1 MNNQTIAVRMYVQK
15 NRGNAAGRI
24 PIFVRMDQVRDV
36 FVFCCFT
43 GLAHCDVLEL
53 TEENIRIYD
62 AGNKWLRTH
71 RQKTAPH
78 HTKKPP
84 PPLLA
89 GAALKLKLCYI
100 MKNVFFITAILLLLY
115 LFLFNYASF
124 MFI

>member
-53 TEENIRIYD
+53 TEENIRID
-62 AGNKWLRTH
+62 DVGNKWLRTH
-71 RQKTAPH
+71 PHRKPLPTTQKTRPH
-78 HTKKPP
+78 HCWR
-84 PPLLA
+84 
-89 GAALKLKLCYI
+89 GRHS
-100 MKNVFFITAILLLLY
+100 NS
-115 LFLFNYASF
+115 NYATL
-124 MFI
+124 